1 MVAVSRMDVD
11 DIVRDIDQQ
20 VEWFC
25 DKIVEPVPIH
35 PKDKDKIFE
44 RMKQLGWI
52 RESEIETYRLLTK
65 ED

>member
-1 MVAVSRMDVD
+1 MDVD
-11 DIVRDIDQQ
+11 DIVKEIDQQ

-25 DKIVEPVPIH
+25 DKIVEPVPLN